1 MPLKEGKDQ
10 KTVSDNI
17 STLIGEGKPAN
28 QAMAIALS
36 KAKKIRKDKGKQ
48 KAKQKGK
55 QYRG

>member
-1 MPLKEGKDQ
+1 MQNEPNQ
-10 KTVSDNI
+10 KTFIDDLNA
-17 STLIGEGKPAN
+17 LIDDGKPAN
-28 QAMAIALS
+28 KAFAIALQ